1 MFALRSSVI
10 VQHFTELE
18 DLEGN
23 GAQVRLDLAK
33 RWYDILKTGNE
44 YIKSIGHTAKFCY
57 ADINCRMKIKWGD
70 NSEEPF

>member
-1 MFALRSSVI
+1 MLALRRSAI

-33 RWYDILKTGNE
+33 RRYNILKVGNE

-57 ADINCRMKIKWGD
+57 ADLNCRMKITWGD
-70 NSEEPF
+70 NSEEFF

>member
-33 RWYDILKTGNE
+33 RRYDILKAGNE